1 MPTSDNGKTI
11 TGFGRTPQQPLLWD
25 RPDIDPTNRLKA
37 AMREA
42 IDASGLSRTK
52 VVADMNA
59 LASIEGMTCGGRCQ
73 KVTEDL
79 LNKWCAPSAIAHI
92 IPLRYL
98 PVFCRVT
105 RSMLPLLALAI
116 PAGGFVISCEDQK
129 LLEWAR
135 LEVAKRKIGKDARR
149 LAQEVGIG

>member
-1 MPTSDNGKTI
+1 MTSSNNGNDAANY
-11 TGFGRTPQQPLLWD
+11 GHPRQPLLWD
-25 RPDIDPTNRLKA
+25 KPELDPTSRVKA

-42 IDASGLSRTK
+42 LDASGLSRTK

-59 LASIEGMTCGGRCQ
+59 LASREGMTCGGRSQ

-79 LNKWCAPSAIAHI
+79 LNKWCAPGAIAHV
-92 IPLRYL
+92 IPIRYL
-98 PVFCRVT
+98 PIFCRVT
-105 RSMLPLLALAI
+105 RSLLPIVALAI
-116 PAGGFVISCEDQK
+116 PAGGLAISCEDQK

-135 LEVAKRKIGKDARR
+135 LEVAKRRIGKDARR